1 MRQIVLLAL
10 LLSAACCKGMGLEL
24 SKSDS
29 LSNRKKFVWASNLGL
44 PIGTYTGLYF
54 AWYKDADFVPF
65 HWKNDN
71 NNWLQM
77 DKAGHLFSGHFLA
90 VNSAASFRCAGYSR
104 KKSAV
109 LGTLFSLGFQTTL
122 EYFDGRSNTWGAS
135 YGDLIANTAGASFG
149 GLQAYLWGKV
159 RVPVRVT
166 FRTTA
171 LASIRPEMLGSNLPE
186 RLLKD
191 YNGQTYW
198 VDINPNRMQLG
209 WNKWPKWLGVSFGYS
224 AEGMLGGTDNIWTA
238 ANGTIQD
245 WSNIPQYRQFLIS
258 PSIAFGHLKPKNK
271 ILRAL
276 CLLTNYWR
284 IPMPTFEYNTLNRTR
299 FHLIYW

>member
-1 MRQIVLLAL
+1 MRHTFLFAFLILTCFCQGTSLDTHI
-10 LLSAACCKGMGLEL
+10 
-24 SKSDS
+24 SDS
-29 LSNRKKFVWASNLGL
+29 TCKRKTIVWASNIGF

-54 AWYKDADFVPF
+54 AWYKNADFVPF

-77 DKAGHLFSGHFLA
+77 DKAGHLFSGHFIA
-90 VNSAASFRCAGYSR
+90 VNSAASFRHAGYNR

-109 LGTLFSLGFQTTL
+109 LGTIFSLGFQTTL

-135 YGDLIANTAGASFG
+135 YGDLIANTAGASIG

-159 RVPVRVT
+159 RIPVRVT

-171 LASIRPEMLGSNLPE
+171 LASIRPDMLGSNLPE

-198 VDINPNRMQLG
+198 VDLNPNRMQLG
-209 WNKWPKWLGVSFGYS
+209 WEKWPKWLGLSIGYS
-224 AEGMLGGTDNIWTA
+224 AEGMLGGTDNVWTT
-238 ANGTIQD
+238 ANGNIQD
-245 WSNIPQYRQFLIS
+245 WSNIPRYRQFLFS

-271 ILRAL
+271 VLRAL

-284 IPMPTFEYNTLNRTR
+284 IPMPTFEYNSLNRTR
-299 FHLIYW
+299 FHFIYW

>member
-90 VNSAASFRCAGYSR
+90 VNSAASFRYAGYSR

-198 VDINPNRMQLG
+198 VDINPIHPLLG
-209 WNKWPKWLGVSFGYS
+209 DES
-224 AEGMLGGTDNIWTA
+224 
-238 ANGTIQD
+238 Q
-245 WSNIPQYRQFLIS
+245 
-258 PSIAFGHLKPKNK
+258 
-271 ILRAL
+271 
-276 CLLTNYWR
+276 
-284 IPMPTFEYNTLNRTR
+284 
-299 FHLIYW
+299 